1 VFTRKMFGRDEC
13 KEIRENRGKAK
24 KRSRREQRDEETER
38 GKESG
43 RDAPTRGKKQLRYN
57 DLAPS

>member
-1 VFTRKMFGRDEC
+1 MFGRDEC